1 MWLRCV
7 KERIRL
13 SEDLINYFSRRTKML
28 ELFVNLQSFIAG
40 RKAEIEER
48 GATAVEYAL
57 MVGLIAV
64 GIIGAVVALKNKVG
78 GTLNKVSGSI
88 G

>member
-1 MWLRCV
+1 
-7 KERIRL
+7 
-13 SEDLINYFSRRTKML
+13 ML
-28 ELFVNLQSFIAG
+28 ELAVNLQNTVTI

-64 GIIGAVVALKNKVG
+64 GIIGAVVALKDKISG
-78 GTLNKVSGSI
+78 SFNKVSFTVA
-88 G
+88 

>member
-1 MWLRCV
+1 
-7 KERIRL
+7 
-13 SEDLINYFSRRTKML
+13 ML
-28 ELFVNLQSFIAG
+28 ELFVSLQTLIAG

-64 GIIGAVVALKNKVG
+64 AIIGAVSLLGNRIKSSFNTISN
-78 GTLNKVSGSI
+78 TLPG
-88 G
+88 

>member
-1 MWLRCV
+1 
-7 KERIRL
+7 
-13 SEDLINYFSRRTKML
+13 ML
-28 ELFVNLQSFIAG
+28 ELFVNLQNFVAG

-64 GIIGAVVALKNKVG
+64 GIIGAVVALKDKIG